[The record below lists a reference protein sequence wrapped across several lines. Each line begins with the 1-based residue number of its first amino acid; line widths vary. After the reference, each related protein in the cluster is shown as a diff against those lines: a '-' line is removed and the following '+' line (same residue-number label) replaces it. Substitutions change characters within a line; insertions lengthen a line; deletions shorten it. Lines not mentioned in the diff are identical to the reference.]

1 VLPRLTLRL
10 VGETEIVKSGGFTK
24 FTTSLT
30 VVEWLRVP
38 LVPVIVSV

>member
-1 VLPRLTLRL
+1 VRL
-10 VGETEIVKSGGFTK
+10 VGETEIVKSGVPPTGL
-24 FTTSLT
+24 TTSLT